1 MSIEFSFMPFN
12 IIYLLLDVFEPN
24 RNVTQHV
31 YTGTNGRKKD
41 WFVTLGV
48 LYFILI
54 IGHCKEL

>member
-31 YTGTNGRKKD
+31 VTGKNGKEKD